1 MKKTLSAAIA
11 GATLLLTFG
20 CAQGDA
26 SVTDKSRTPCGD
38 KPNCVSTLDTR
49 DAFRVE
55 PFELAQGVSLA
66 PVLEVALSMP
76 GTRLG
81 TQEPGYARVESVSKI
96 MRFVD
101 DLELRVDGNQLIVR
115 SESRVG
121 YSDFG
126 VNRKRVETLRT
137 ALKEKGLIK

>member
-1 MKKTLSAAIA
+1 MKKTLSTAIA
-11 GATLLLTFG
+11 GATLLLIVG
-20 CAQGDA
+20 CAQGDE

-55 PFELAQGVSLA
+55 PFELKQGMSLA

-76 GTRLG
+76 GIRLG

-101 DLELRVDGNQLIVR
+101 DLELRIDGNQLIVR

>member
-1 MKKTLSAAIA
+1 MKKTLSTAIV
-11 GATLLLTFG
+11 GATLLLIFG
-20 CAQGDA
+20 CAQGDE

-55 PFELAQGVSLA
+55 PFELEQGMSLA
-66 PVLEVALSMP
+66 PVLEVALGMP

-81 TQEPGYARVESVSKI
+81 TQEPGYARVECVSKI
-96 MRFVD
+96 LRFVD
-101 DLELRVDGNQLIVR
+101 DLELRIDGNQLIVR

-126 VNRKRVETLRT
+126 VNRKRVETLRN
-137 ALKEKGLIK
+137 ALKEKGIIK